1 MLYFLYQIS
10 KLKGLQMIKSCRVSL
25 LLLNSALFLFLGCSS
40 QQVPE
45 SQGGFTHSGIYFG
58 KNFTPRYQQG
68 IVDGCTT
75 SKGKYTKSHQL
86 FNSDIDYNNGW
97 FLGRKRC
104 KKLLKLDE
112 NGDLVL

>member
-1 MLYFLYQIS
+1 MT
-10 KLKGLQMIKSCRVSL
+10 KSRKISL
-25 LLLNSALFLFLGCSS
+25 LLFSSTLFICIGCGSGK
-40 QQVPE
+40 VPE

-58 KNFTPRYQQG
+58 KNFSPDYQQG

-75 SKGKYTKSHQL
+75 SKGKYKKSHRL
-86 FNSDIDYNNGW
+86 FNINNDYNKGW

-104 KKLLKLDE
+104 RNLLKIDE